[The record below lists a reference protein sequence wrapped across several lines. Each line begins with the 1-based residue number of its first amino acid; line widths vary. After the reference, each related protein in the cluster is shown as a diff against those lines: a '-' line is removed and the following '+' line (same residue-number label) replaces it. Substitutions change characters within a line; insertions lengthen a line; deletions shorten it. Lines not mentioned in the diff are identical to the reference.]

1 MDWLCCIYTFSN
13 IYACTHIH
21 MQQQL
26 KKKRSWILKRVR
38 WDTWKGVDRGKGKG
52 ILWNSIIIK
61 KNELIRKH
69 KKTLASQSNHEKKK
83 KTLVGVSPYLLCLKL
98 YCRATVMKRQNQHK
112 NRHLDQWNTSSN
124 YKPTH
129 LQPLDFWGK
138 KRCQDILWWLT
149 LIINLI
155 RSTIT

>member
-1 MDWLCCIYTFSN
+1 MHTHT
-13 IYACTHIH
+13 YATAIKEKEV
-21 MQQQL
+21 MNFKESKMGYMEGSRQ
-26 KKKRSWILKRVR
+26 R
-38 WDTWKGVDRGKGKG
+38 KGKED
-52 ILWNSIIIK
+52 IMEFYYNFK

-138 KRCQDILWWLT
+138 KRCQDIL
-149 LIINLI
+149 
-155 RSTIT
+155 